1 MLYSQDINKIC
12 SLCRHSK
19 GVTGSETH
27 LECVLKNEYVPF
39 DAACDGFVYD
49 IFKKPTRRKRKLK
62 NKFTED
68 DFKL

>member
-19 GVTGSETH
+19 PALGSETH
-27 LECVLKNEYVPF
+27 LECALKNEFVAVDSTC
-39 DAACDGFVYD
+39 DAFVYD
-49 IFKKPTRRKRKLK
+49 IFKKPTRRKRRLK
-62 NKFTED
+62 NKYSAD